1 MEKVN
6 IRPFDFSKKDCK
18 KILSVD
24 NETFNECNYSYD
36 EIIEIAKDINN
47 HIFIAEIGE
56 KEVGFISFMAV
67 KTLHYRGLWI
77 DLIGVKKE
85 FSGLGIGKLLIKT
98 GDKLAMELG
107 VDFESALIR
116 EDNISSLKAFEKS
129 GFNWDG
135 KTFKLYFKNR
145 L

>member
-1 MEKVN
+1 MSRID
-6 IRPFDFSKKDCK
+6 IRPFDFSKEDCE
-18 KILSVD
+18 KILSID
-24 NETFNECNYSYD
+24 KETFNECEYSIT
-36 EIIEIAKDINN
+36 EIIDIGKDRNN
-47 HIFIAEIGE
+47 HIFIAEIDG

-77 DLIGVKKE
+77 DLIAVKKE
-85 FSGLGIGKLLIKT
+85 FSGMGIGKLLIESGK
-98 GDKLAMELG
+98 ELSRELN

-129 GFNWDG
+129 GFNWDE
-135 KTFKLYFKNR
+135 KTFRLYFKNC

>member
-6 IRPFDFSKKDCK
+6 IRPFDFSKEDCR
-18 KILSVD
+18 KILEID
-24 NETFNECNYSYD
+24 TETFDECNYSYD
-36 EIIEIAKDINN
+36 EIIEIAKDRNN
-47 HIFIAEIGE
+47 HIFIAEIND

-67 KTLHYRGLWI
+67 KTLHYKGLWI

-85 FSGLGIGKLLIKT
+85 FSGLGIGTLLIET

-116 EDNISSLKAFEKS
+116 EDNISSLKAFKKS
-129 GFNWDG
+129 GFDWDG